1 MNGNDPKRTKLCS
14 ATSSN
19 YTVFH
24 TAWRDEGWETFAENL
39 AMQWR
44 MYDWA
49 STKSFSAVA
58 EMFPKT
64 QIIAW
69 VFAFLLQAVVIFMG
83 ILLEI
88 VLFAFLFARLLV
100 VQLSSVFDHRQG

>member
-14 ATSSN
+14 ASSSN

-44 MYDWA
+44 MYD
-49 STKSFSAVA
+49 
-58 EMFPKT
+58 
-64 QIIAW
+64 
-69 VFAFLLQAVVIFMG
+69 
-83 ILLEI
+83 
-88 VLFAFLFARLLV
+88 
-100 VQLSSVFDHRQG
+100 